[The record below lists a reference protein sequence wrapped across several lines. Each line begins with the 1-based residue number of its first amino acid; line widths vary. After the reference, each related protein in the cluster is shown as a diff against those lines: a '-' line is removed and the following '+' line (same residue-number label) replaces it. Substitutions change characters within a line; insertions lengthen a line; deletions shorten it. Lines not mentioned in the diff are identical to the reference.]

1 MDLFIRKLDFS
12 VSKPQIVEK
21 LAQVL
26 HDPNGPFSRMWPTP
40 INFHVHLHRLG
51 SRHPIRL
58 HKGTG
63 ILTLP
68 SLEIAER
75 FLGLHGSERPR
86 VPIVFGRLPAQFQ
99 KSNQP
104 LRIEVVEQIRHLPFL
119 NPWVEQERDRK
130 QQELNAAKVRVKVL
144 QFGWNCR
151 DFAFSV
157 ECEEHCEGRCAITFN
172 DERREIRIEI
182 NIQNQQYAI
191 AIAYSSITNVL
202 APHINIGGVHSLLFT
217 LYTPPSYEQ
226 IPSANNGIVLRRK
239 LSFLPI
245 DDHERVVPFT
255 SLAIRCICASNRD
268 LEDFRRL
275 CNTAQIRKIDDTEYA
290 VVERG
295 LFSSAFITS
304 VQHYLQQLDWVV
316 AFQMESLLR
325 SMAIDFKEATDL
337 LPEIQRLVETRGNNF
352 AVLAIRNFKNKA
364 NALFLDE
371 DDDVELDIVRLFRET
386 VSEVNQ
392 EASAP
397 FRPSD
402 GSLYESF
409 SVSVTPTTIFLN
421 GPFPEQ
427 SNRVLR
433 AYDAENHDSF
443 LRVSFVDEAGLHYR
457 FDREIDGQTFIRNRV
472 GDCLSNGLTIAGRK
486 FEFLAYSQSALKE
499 HSVWYVVCSLPIE
512 KVVQVC
518 IYRFVKHFNDRTH
531 GYVDAAS
538 IIDSLGTFHDL
549 TFDRNLIYCPARY
562 AARISQAFTATDAV
576 RVDVEEVF
584 QKDDISTEDG
594 KYQFTDGVGTLSS
607 ELSRKVWSELK
618 KTKRKRLHK
627 DAPSAYQIR
636 FMGSKGML
644 SVDHTLRGSAIC
656 LRPSMIKFLTPET
669 ARDIE
674 IARAFDRPGAYFLN
688 RPLIM
693 LLEGLGVPY
702 EVFKRFQ
709 DTAEKETRRAAS
721 SLKDAVSLLERHGLG
736 TSYRLSSILLNL
748 VELGIHS
755 LSDDEFYKKMLEYGV
770 NHVLRDLKNNARIPI
785 RGAWTL
791 GGVADIHG
799 YLQPNQIFACVK
811 PVNGGRIYIKGPVL
825 ISRSP
830 TIHPGDVRVVEAI
843 GPPPPGSCFE
853 MEALPNTVVFSV
865 RGIFFFT

>member
-1 MDLFIRKLDFS
+1 
-12 VSKPQIVEK
+12 VKP
-21 LAQVL
+21 
-26 HDPNGPFSRMWPTP
+26 F
-40 INFHVHLHRLG
+40 
-51 SRHPIRL
+51 
-58 HKGTG
+58 
-63 ILTLP
+63 
-68 SLEIAER
+68 
-75 FLGLHGSERPR
+75 
-86 VPIVFGRLPAQFQ
+86 
-99 KSNQP
+99 
-104 LRIEVVEQIRHLPFL
+104 
-119 NPWVEQERDRK
+119 
-130 QQELNAAKVRVKVL
+130 
-144 QFGWNCR
+144 
-151 DFAFSV
+151 
-157 ECEEHCEGRCAITFN
+157 
-172 DERREIRIEI
+172 
-182 NIQNQQYAI
+182 Y
-191 AIAYSSITNVL
+191 
-202 APHINIGGVHSLLFT
+202 
-217 LYTPPSYEQ
+217 
-226 IPSANNGIVLRRK
+226 
-239 LSFLPI
+239 
-245 DDHERVVPFT
+245 
-255 SLAIRCICASNRD
+255 
-268 LEDFRRL
+268 
-275 CNTAQIRKIDDTEYA
+275 
-290 VVERG
+290 
-295 LFSSAFITS
+295 
-304 VQHYLQQLDWVV
+304 
-316 AFQMESLLR
+316 
-325 SMAIDFKEATDL
+325 
-337 LPEIQRLVETRGNNF
+337 
-352 AVLAIRNFKNKA
+352 
-364 NALFLDE
+364 
-371 DDDVELDIVRLFRET
+371 
-386 VSEVNQ
+386 
-392 EASAP
+392 
-397 FRPSD
+397 
-402 GSLYESF
+402 
-409 SVSVTPTTIFLN
+409 
-421 GPFPEQ
+421 
-427 SNRVLR
+427 
-433 AYDAENHDSF
+433 
-443 LRVSFVDEAGLHYR
+443 
-457 FDREIDGQTFIRNRV
+457 
-472 GDCLSNGLTIAGRK
+472 
-486 FEFLAYSQSALKE
+486 
-499 HSVWYVVCSLPIE
+499 
-512 KVVQVC
+512 
-518 IYRFVKHFNDRTH
+518 DRTH

-618 KTKRKRLHK
+618 KTKRKRLHR

-748 VELGIHS
+748 VEMGMHS

-811 PVNGGRIYIKGPVL
+811 PVNGGRIYLKGPVL

-830 TIHPGDVRVVEAI
+830 TIHPGDVMVVEAI
-843 GPPPPGSCFE
+843 GPPPPDSCFE